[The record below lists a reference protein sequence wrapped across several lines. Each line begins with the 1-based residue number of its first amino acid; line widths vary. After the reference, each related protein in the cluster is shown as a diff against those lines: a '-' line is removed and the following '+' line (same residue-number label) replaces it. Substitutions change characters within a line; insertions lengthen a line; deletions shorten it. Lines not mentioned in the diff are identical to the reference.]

1 MGLASTVASPTVAI
15 DRARMGMVVDMGMGT
30 DRMAGR
36 DEAAKSRD
44 VDERR
49 AAMVA
54 AMITMM
60 DDDDTLFCLFRLFQD
75 LSLFLSSS
83 LSLFSYEGDANSQLK
98 RLKRQKSEEVEK
110 RAKFAILPKIIK
122 PG

>member
-1 MGLASTVASPTVAI
+1 MRESEVLLGLASTVASPTVAI
-15 DRARMGMVVDMGMGT
+15 DRARMGMGT

-54 AMITMM
+54 AMMT
-60 DDDDTLFCLFRLFQD
+60 DD
-75 LSLFLSSS
+75 
-83 LSLFSYEGDANSQLK
+83 G
-98 RLKRQKSEEVEK
+98 
-110 RAKFAILPKIIK
+110 
-122 PG
+122 

>member
-1 MGLASTVASPTVAI
+1 MRESEVLLGLASTVASPTVAI

-54 AMITMM
+54 AMMTMM
-60 DDDDTLFCLFRLFQD
+60 DDDNTLFFLFCLFQD
-75 LSLFLSSS
+75 LSLSVCLS
-83 LSLFSYEGDANSQLK
+83 LSVSLSFLTKAMPIANSK
-98 RLKRQKSEEVEK
+98 D
-110 RAKFAILPKIIK
+110 
-122 PG
+122 